1 MLKSSPLPIL
11 PIISFSCF
19 LLFYCKVKA
28 KAEVKAF
35 LTSTCFSLL
44 IGISHSIIDIEVAC
58 WCYKP
63 VSLNPCFLLKGLV
76 VIDYQLPNLVPHSY
90 PHLIACLIVFKMDYP
105 SVVSHLPALR
115 LFLGMMFLEG
125 ADASL
130 YLFIRIQG
138 MVHPHMIR
146 LWMGLNKQTASAK
159 GFYFPYNLPCMLR
172 MALRVTAPRN
182 NRCLPQVW
190 CGTNRAKFRVM
201 MSGNNRR
208 NPGLRVIFAC
218 IICI

>member
-28 KAEVKAF
+28 KAEAEVKAF
-35 LTSTCFSLL
+35 LTSTSTCFSLL
-44 IGISHSIIDIEVAC
+44 ISIRHCIIDIEVAC

-76 VIDYQLPNLVPHSY
+76 VIDYQLSNLIPHSY

-115 LFLGMMFLEG
+115 FFLRMMFLKNT
-125 ADASL
+125 DASL
-130 YLFIRIQG
+130 YGVIRIQG
-138 MVHPHMIR
+138 MVHPHMVR

-159 GFYFPYNLPCMLR
+159 GFYFPYNLSCMLR
-172 MALRVTAPRN
+172 MTLRVTAPRN
-182 NRCLPQVW
+182 NRCFPQAW
-190 CGTNRAKFRVM
+190 CG
-201 MSGNNRR
+201 
-208 NPGLRVIFAC
+208 
-218 IICI
+218 

>member
-115 LFLGMMFLEG
+115 LFLGMMFL
-125 ADASL
+125 
-130 YLFIRIQG
+130 F
-138 MVHPHMIR
+138 MVSS
-146 LWMGLNKQTASAK
+146 G
-159 GFYFPYNLPCMLR
+159 
-172 MALRVTAPRN
+172 
-182 NRCLPQVW
+182 
-190 CGTNRAKFRVM
+190 FRVW
-201 MSGNNRR
+201 STHTWFAFGWVLTNKL
-208 NPGLRVIFAC
+208 PPPRVSTFLTTFHAC
-218 IICI
+218 CG